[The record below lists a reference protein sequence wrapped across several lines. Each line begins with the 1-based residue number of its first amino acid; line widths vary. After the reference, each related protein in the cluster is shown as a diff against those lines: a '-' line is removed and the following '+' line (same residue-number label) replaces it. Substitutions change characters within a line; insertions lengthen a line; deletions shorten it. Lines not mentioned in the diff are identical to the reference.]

1 MQEGLLTIEM
11 KKSLEK
17 IIKHCFY
24 CNRISDRIVSLLSV
38 KFVMPITANII
49 HPNILTIMPYLSM
62 LIFVLCETNTYNS
75 IPAKY
80 NTAPNK

>member
-1 MQEGLLTIEM
+1 MQEGLLTVEM

-49 HPNILTIMPYLSM
+49 HPNIAHMYLGNLGADGIS
-62 LIFVLCETNTYNS
+62 EYG
-75 IPAKY
+75 
-80 NTAPNK
+80 